1 MFKRHLLSFSFFFG
15 SSFILVGTSLLSWP
29 YIYLSHTS
37 FLNHPI
43 SLSHKYTSLSLSPL
57 SIQIKTHMKTEPSSP
72 VVAKKLWNTVRIVF
86 YMLRKGVPK
95 SKLMLDIHLMLKR
108 GKLASKSIS
117 DLMLQHHYPTTLSCG
132 STDVAMSLVY
142 PREYEFSCSNS
153 PVYPS
158 YNSKRK
164 HRHHHHHHHRQ
175 SDDKDHKVFDTLSN
189 YESVEASPMMHLPGF
204 GRSPMVRQTRVTDSP
219 YLKKDVEENNVYQ
232 VDKEAEDFIM
242 KFYMDQ
248 WKQQKMIES
257 SSSPSPYHAWGKS

>member
-1 MFKRHLLSFSFFFG
+1 
-15 SSFILVGTSLLSWP
+15 
-29 YIYLSHTS
+29 
-37 FLNHPI
+37 
-43 SLSHKYTSLSLSPL
+43 
-57 SIQIKTHMKTEPSSP
+57 MKTEPSSP
-72 VVAKKLWNTVRIVF
+72 VVAKKLWNTVRIVL

-95 SKLMLDIHLMLKR
+95 SKLMVDIHLMLKR
-108 GKLASKSIS
+108 GKLASKNIS

-164 HRHHHHHHHRQ
+164 HRHHHHHHRQ
-175 SDDKDHKVFDTLSN
+175 SDQDSN
-189 YESVEASPMMHLPGF
+189 VSVEASPMIHLPGF

-219 YLKKDVEENNVYQ
+219 FLRKDGEENINNNAYQ

-257 SSSPSPYHAWGKS
+257 SPSPYHAWGRS

>member
-1 MFKRHLLSFSFFFG
+1 
-15 SSFILVGTSLLSWP
+15 
-29 YIYLSHTS
+29 
-37 FLNHPI
+37 
-43 SLSHKYTSLSLSPL
+43 
-57 SIQIKTHMKTEPSSP
+57 MKTEPSSP

-95 SKLMLDIHLMLKR
+95 SKLMVDIHLMLKR
-108 GKLASKSIS
+108 GKLASKNIS

-164 HRHHHHHHHRQ
+164 HRHHHHHHHHRQ
-175 SDDKDHKVFDTLSN
+175 SDEESN
-189 YESVEASPMMHLPGF
+189 VSEIEASPMMHLPGF

-257 SSSPSPYHAWGKS
+257 SPSPYHAWGKS

>member
-1 MFKRHLLSFSFFFG
+1 
-15 SSFILVGTSLLSWP
+15 
-29 YIYLSHTS
+29 
-37 FLNHPI
+37 
-43 SLSHKYTSLSLSPL
+43 
-57 SIQIKTHMKTEPSSP
+57 MKTEPSSP

-95 SKLMLDIHLMLKR
+95 SKLMVDIHLMLKR
-108 GKLASKSIS
+108 GKIASKNIS

-164 HRHHHHHHHRQ
+164 HRHHHHHRK
-175 SDDKDHKVFDTLSN
+175 SDEESDVN
-189 YESVEASPMMHLPGF
+189 ESVEASPMVHLPGF

-219 YLKKDVEENNVYQ
+219 YLKKEVEETNVYQ

-257 SSSPSPYHAWGKS
+257 SPSPYHAWGKS